1 MTETINLLLASS
13 EIPAI
18 TALLLGLLTCVSPCP
33 LCSNVTAIGFISR
46 DISSRRRVLWQGIV
60 FVLGRTVA
68 YALLGAVLIA
78 IIRSGRD
85 LLHLQDVMGTWGE
98 RLLAPALIVIGL
110 VMLFSNR
117 LHHHHHDCEIQARRH
132 HKAGLFGA
140 FLLGAF
146 FAMSFCPVSALIY
159 FGVLIPMSA
168 QATGGYLLPI
178 VFSLATS
185 IPVLAVAWT
194 IAYSMHNLG
203 KFVGK
208 LQSFQ
213 RWFNIVVALLFI
225 AVGIF
230 HIFE

>member
-85 LLHLQDVMGTWGE
+85 LLQLQNVMGTWGE

-168 QATGGYLLPI
+168 QATGGYLLPV

>member
-1 MTETINLLLASS
+1 MTETINSLLASS

-85 LLHLQDVMGTWGE
+85 LLQLQNVMGTWGE

-110 VMLFSNR
+110 VMLFSGR

-168 QATGGYLLPI
+168 QATGGYLLPV

>member
-1 MTETINLLLASS
+1 MTETINSLLASS

-46 DISSRRRVLWQGIV
+46 DITSRRRVLWQGIV

-68 YALLGAVLIA
+68 YALLGAVLI
-78 IIRSGRD
+78 
-85 LLHLQDVMGTWGE
+85 
-98 RLLAPALIVIGL
+98 VIGL
-110 VMLFSNR
+110 VMLFSGR
-117 LHHHHHDCEIQARRH
+117 LHHHHHDCEVQAKRH
-132 HKAGLFGA
+132 HRAGMLGA

-146 FAMSFCPVSALIY
+146 FALSFCPVSALIY

-194 IAYSMHNLG
+194 IAYSMHNQG

-213 RWFNIVVALLFI
+213 HWFNIVIALLFI

>member
-1 MTETINLLLASS
+1 MTETINSLLASS

-46 DISSRRRVLWQGIV
+46 DITSRRRVLWQGIV

-98 RLLAPALIVIGL
+98 RLLAPVLIVIGL

-146 FAMSFCPVSALIY
+146 FAMSFCPVSALIF

-168 QATGGYLLPI
+168 QATGGYLLPV

>member
-1 MTETINLLLASS
+1 MTETINSLLASS

-85 LLHLQDVMGTWGE
+85 LLQLQNVMGTWGE

-146 FAMSFCPVSALIY
+146 FAMSFCPVSALIF

-168 QATGGYLLPI
+168 QATGGYLLPV

>member
-1 MTETINLLLASS
+1 MTETINSLLASS

-85 LLHLQDVMGTWGE
+85 LLQLQNVMGTWGE
-98 RLLAPALIVIGL
+98 RLLAPVLIVIGL
-110 VMLFSNR
+110 VMLFSGR

-168 QATGGYLLPI
+168 QATGGYLLPV

>member
-1 MTETINLLLASS
+1 MTETINSLLASS

-85 LLHLQDVMGTWGE
+85 LLQLQNVMGTWGE

-168 QATGGYLLPI
+168 QATGGYLLPV

>member
-1 MTETINLLLASS
+1 M
-13 EIPAI
+13 
-18 TALLLGLLTCVSPCP
+18 
-33 LCSNVTAIGFISR
+33 
-46 DISSRRRVLWQGIV
+46 

-98 RLLAPALIVIGL
+98 RLLAPVLIVIGL
-110 VMLFSNR
+110 VMLFSGR
-117 LHHHHHDCEIQARRH
+117 LHHHHHDCEVQAKRH
-132 HKAGLFGA
+132 HRAGMLGA

-146 FAMSFCPVSALIY
+146 FALSFCPVSALIY

-213 RWFNIVVALLFI
+213 HWFNIVIALLFI